1 MKDLFFYET
10 FLEEEVFIK
19 RFLPDGISAGFSAD
33 TIQELGHKSL
43 PAKIISIRTQSVIPE
58 MWIVGL
64 NAILSR
70 SSGFDHIKKYAD
82 TIPCGYLPV
91 YSHIAVAEQAM
102 LMWMSLMR
110 KFNKQQEHFSSFN
123 RDNLTGFESRGKR
136 ISIFGVGNI
145 GYEIYKIAKNLGM
158 KPLGV
163 DLIEKHSD
171 VCYVSKE
178 KGIETADIIVCAM
191 NLTKDNRN
199 YFDFETLSQA
209 KSGVFFVNVSR
220 GELSSLSSLLKLI
233 NENHLGGVALDVY
246 ENEPVIGE
254 CLRNK
259 RTDAIIDVVME
270 LKSKENVIL
279 TPHNAFNTIEAV
291 ERKSEQSIRQVE
303 HFMKHDKFL
312 WSVPE

>member
-1 MKDLFFYET
+1 MKDLFFYEA
-10 FLEEEVFIK
+10 FLEEEAFIR

-33 TIQELGHKSL
+33 TIQEVGHKSL
-43 PAKIISIRTQSVIPE
+43 PAKIISIRTQSIVPE
-58 MWIVGL
+58 LWIGSL

-82 TIPCGYLPV
+82 IIPCGYLPV

-110 KFNKQQEHFSSFN
+110 KFNKQQRHFSSFN
-123 RDNLTGFESRGKR
+123 RDNLTGFENRGKT

-158 KPLGV
+158 KALGIDIV
-163 DLIEKHSD
+163 KKYPD
-171 VCYVSKE
+171 VYYVSKDS
-178 KGIETADIIVCAM
+178 GIKSADIIVCAM

-199 YFDFETLSQA
+199 YFDFEALRQT
-209 KSGVFFVNVSR
+209 KSGTFFVNVSR
-220 GELSSLSSLLKLI
+220 GELSSLSGLLKLI
-233 NENHLGGVALDVY
+233 NEKHLGGVALDVY

-259 RTDAIIDVVME
+259 RTGDIIDLVME

-291 ERKSEQSIRQVE
+291 ERKSEQSIRQIE
-303 HFMKHDKFL
+303 SFMKHNKFL
-312 WSVPE
+312 WSVSV